1 MTYESFDLEQVI
13 FLSFKVEI
21 LITTLKD
28 PSFFFSLLVLFS
40 LLLQLIPS
48 ICLLLFFNNHNS
60 SFLSFFFYSS
70 SSLFFILSFLSNSLS
85 SKFHIALVSQF
96 PTDVVSKYS
105 GPRWQLHVPITVVV
119 MGLPSFCRTFILM
132 DLGPKFTLP
141 EKVQGTSL

>member
-13 FLSFKVEI
+13 FLRFKVEI

-28 PSFFFSLLVLFS
+28 PSFFFSLCLS
-40 LLLQLIPS
+40 PLQLIPS
-48 ICLLLFFNNHNS
+48 ISLLLFFDNHNS
-60 SFLSFFFYSS
+60 SFLSFFFYAS
-70 SSLFFILSFLSNSLS
+70 SSLSFILSFLSNSLS

-105 GPRWQLHVPITVVV
+105 GPRWQLHFPITVVV
-119 MGLPSFCRTFILM
+119 MGLPSSCRTFILM